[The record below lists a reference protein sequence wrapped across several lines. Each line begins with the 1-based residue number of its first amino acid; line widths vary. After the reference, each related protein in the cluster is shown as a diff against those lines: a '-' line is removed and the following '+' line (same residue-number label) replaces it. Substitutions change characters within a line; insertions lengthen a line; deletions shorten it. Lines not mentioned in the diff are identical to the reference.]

1 MMLLAIDEIANT
13 AENRMECILDFVE
26 KNGVGKI
33 CSRMKR
39 YGDSHA
45 ECCLP
50 LLNSL
55 KDLSDENKSSGNS

>member
-1 MMLLAIDEIANT
+1 MLLTIDEIAKT
-13 AENRMECILDFVE
+13 AENRMECLQDFVE

-55 KDLSDENKSSGNS
+55 KDLSDEKKPSENS